1 MYLKC
6 CSNNRASTVLS
17 LFSHAVNKFGLPRQ
31 VRSDRGGENVDV
43 AAYMLDH

>member
-6 CSNNRASTVLS
+6 CTNNRASTVLR
-17 LFSHAVNKFGLPRQ
+17 LFSHAVDQFGLPSR

-43 AAYMLDH
+43 AAYMLHH